1 MVFFKGDRFGA
12 KDFHRMARSIELTFS
27 DDVFL
32 ELMSVLNRGFFKI
45 FIMVD
50 VTMETVF
57 FLFTFYVESDIK
69 ILSV

>member
-1 MVFFKGDRFGA
+1 MVFFKGDLFGA
-12 KDFHRMARSIELTFS
+12 KDFHRMACSIELTFLA
-27 DDVFL
+27 DVFL

-57 FLFTFYVESDIK
+57 FLFYFYVRSDIK